1 MPGRPEPN
9 ESASYYYGYI
19 NRIASDD
26 IVSVLETQ
34 LEETLAF
41 LSEVSEDKSLDR
53 YAPDKWSM
61 RQLISHVNDTE
72 RVFLFRALWFARGFP
87 DPLPSYDPNVAVE
100 AADADN
106 VSWEAHANEFRS
118 VRLATL
124 AFYRNLPNEA
134 WLRSGIASDN
144 PFTVRALA
152 YITAG
157 HVAHHT
163 AILRERY
170 LT

>member
-9 ESASYYYGYI
+9 ESVSYYHAYI

-41 LSEVSEDKSLDR
+41 LSGVSEDKSLDR

-87 DPLPSYDPNVAVE
+87 DPLPSYDQNVAVE

-118 VRLATL
+118 IRLATL